1 MITLLTMMPKI
12 EEDLIYIPPYIQ
24 TIMITLAITSIVLFI
39 ATILTVVLEDKIGE
53 KQELI
58 LKIEVATLIVC
69 LLSIFFIYIYH
80 EDSAKHAFQDKQYS
94 LIREK
99 STLTI
104 QSESKYL
111 ETKNFQIIGE
121 DESHL
126 FLKHGNKL
134 YELQYKENIQQKDE
148 TK

>member
-1 MITLLTMMPKI
+1 MPKI
-12 EEDLIYIPPYIQ
+12 EDELTYIPPYIQ
-24 TIMITLAITSIVLFI
+24 TIMISLLVIGVILFI
-39 ATILTVVLEDKIGE
+39 GTILTVMFGD
-53 KQELI
+53 I
-58 LKIEVATLIVC
+58 LSNKTTIILNTEIVGFIVC
-69 LLSIFFIYIYH
+69 FIATFFIYVYH
-80 EDSAKHAFQDKQYS
+80 EDNANHAFKDKQYS

-126 FLKHGNKL
+126 FLKHDDKL
-134 YELQYKENIQQKDE
+134 YEFRYKENIQQKD
-148 TK
+148 

>member
-1 MITLLTMMPKI
+1 MIPTLLTNMPKI
-12 EEDLIYIPPYIQ
+12 EEDLTYIPPYMQ
-24 TIMITLAITSIVLFI
+24 TILISLLVIGAILFI
-39 ATILTVVLEDKIGE
+39 GTVLTIMLGDILNNKTTIILNTEVVGFI
-53 KQELI
+53 I
-58 LKIEVATLIVC
+58 CFIAA
-69 LLSIFFIYIYH
+69 FFLFVYRQN
-80 EDSAKHAFQDKQYS
+80 SAKHAFQDKQYS

-126 FLKHGNKL
+126 FLKHGDKL
-134 YELQYKENIQQKDE
+134 YEFRYKENIQQKD
-148 TK
+148 

>member
-1 MITLLTMMPKI
+1 MTTLLTIMPKI
-12 EEDLIYIPPYIQ
+12 EEELVYIPPYIQ
-24 TIMITLAITSIVLFI
+24 TIMITLAIISVALFI
-39 ATILTVVLEDKIGE
+39 ATIVTVVLEDKIGE

-80 EDSAKHAFQDKQYS
+80 EDNGKNAFKEKQYS

-121 DESHL
+121 DENHL

-134 YELQYKENIQQKDE
+134 YELQYKENIQQKDG

>member
-1 MITLLTMMPKI
+1 MITTLLTNMPKL
-12 EEDLIYIPPYIQ
+12 EEELAYAPPYA
-24 TIMITLAITSIVLFI
+24 TMLIMALLAIGAAMLVIAFLMIIFGDILNQKITTAISVEIVSMAICLFG
-39 ATILTVVLEDKIGE
+39 A
-53 KQELI
+53 LI
-58 LKIEVATLIVC
+58 LYSYYKEN
-69 LLSIFFIYIYH
+69 
-80 EDSAKHAFQDKQYS
+80 AKHAFQDKQYS

-126 FLKHGNKL
+126 FLKRDNKL
-134 YELQYKENIQQKDE
+134 YEFHYKENIQQKD
-148 TK
+148 